1 MYLVYLFRFT
11 GAYSTY
17 QIMYLIF
24 IYIDVLEIQ
33 LRHSLRVV
41 FPCNGKDKFNYIWFS
56 TANICKLQ
64 IAQCEYK
71 LRHRYL
77 GVAHMGTCSS
87 GGTQTLPDHYDCRNP
102 EPCDEEEST
111 GEVCG
116 TDGVTYSRREHSNSL
131 KKSLEK

>member
-41 FPCNGKDKFNYIWFS
+41 FPCNGKDKFNYI
-56 TANICKLQ
+56 
-64 IAQCEYK
+64 
-71 LRHRYL
+71 
-77 GVAHMGTCSS
+77 
-87 GGTQTLPDHYDCRNP
+87 
-102 EPCDEEEST
+102 
-111 GEVCG
+111 
-116 TDGVTYSRREHSNSL
+116 
-131 KKSLEK
+131 